1 MKQLLKVLLMIPCL
15 VFLVNCSKSSKDSNK
30 NNNQCN
36 SNYNTGYNDPYN
48 QGYNNNYN
56 NCNYGGSGGSGGYSN
71 SQQRCQGLYWYQG
84 QPVICQ
90 TSMDC
95 AGWQLQVNST
105 GPNAQTPGRAGRT
118 VLCIP

>member
-1 MKQLLKVLLMIPCL
+1 MKQLFKVLLMIPCL
-15 VFLVNCSKSSKDSNK
+15 VFLVNCSKSSKDDK

-36 SNYNTGYNDPYN
+36 VNYNQGYNDPYN
-48 QGYNNNYN
+48 QYNNYN
-56 NCNYGGSGGSGGYSN
+56 NCNYGGGSGGYSN

-95 AGWQLQVNST
+95 AGWQLQVNSS
-105 GPNAQTPGRAGRT
+105 GPNAQTPGRPGKT